1 MSDENRIAASRAE
14 KARELYLEG
23 YNCAQAVALAFAYLT
38 GTDGETVKLA
48 SAPFGGGMGRLGEVC
63 GAVSGMLM
71 TLSFVR
77 RRDTLDAREK
87 AALYNEERVIAERFR
102 ARAGSILCR
111 DLLMMRA
118 GKKEGGGLAC
128 PDIVALAA
136 EIIENEVIAA
146 SHSEN
151 KQ

>member
-14 KARELYLEG
+14 KARELYREG
-23 YNCAQAVALAFAYLT
+23 YNCAQAVALAFADLT
-38 GTDGETVKLA
+38 GTDVETVKLA

-102 ARAGSILCR
+102 TRAGSILCR

-146 SHSEN
+146 SHGEN

>member
-1 MSDENRIAASRAE
+1 MSDENRIATSRAE

-23 YNCAQAVALAFAYLT
+23 YNCAQAVALAFADLT
-38 GTDGETVKLA
+38 GTDVETVKLA

-102 ARAGSILCR
+102 TRAGSILCR

>member
-23 YNCAQAVALAFAYLT
+23 YNCAQAVALAFADLT
-38 GTDGETVKLA
+38 GTDVETVKLA
-48 SAPFGGGMGRLGEVC
+48 SAPFGGGMGRMGEVC

-87 AALYNEERVIAERFR
+87 AALYNEERMIAERFR
-102 ARAGSILCR
+102 TRAGSILCR

-146 SHSEN
+146 SHGEN

>member
-23 YNCAQAVALAFAYLT
+23 YNCAQAVALAFADLT
-38 GTDGETVKLA
+38 GTDVETVKLA

-102 ARAGSILCR
+102 TRTGSILCR

>member
-23 YNCAQAVALAFAYLT
+23 YNCAQAVALAFADLT
-38 GTDGETVKLA
+38 GTDVETVKLA

-87 AALYNEERVIAERFR
+87 ATLYNEERVIAERFR
-102 ARAGSILCR
+102 TRAGSILCR
-111 DLLMMRA
+111 DLLIMRA

-146 SHSEN
+146 SHGEN

>member
-23 YNCAQAVALAFAYLT
+23 YNCAQAVALAFADLT
-38 GTDGETVKLA
+38 STDVETVKLA

-87 AALYNEERVIAERFR
+87 AALYNEERVIAEMFR
-102 ARAGSILCR
+102 TRAGSILCR

-146 SHSEN
+146 SHGEN

>member
-23 YNCAQAVALAFAYLT
+23 YNCAQAVALAFADLT
-38 GTDGETVKLA
+38 GTDVETVKLA

-87 AALYNEERVIAERFR
+87 AALYNEERVIAEMFR
-102 ARAGSILCR
+102 TRAGSILCR
-111 DLLMMRA
+111 DLLIMRA

-146 SHSEN
+146 SHGEN

>member
-23 YNCAQAVALAFAYLT
+23 YNCAQAVALAFADLT
-38 GTDGETVKLA
+38 GTDVETVKLA

-102 ARAGSILCR
+102 TRAGSILCR

-136 EIIENEVIAA
+136 EIIENELIAA

>member
-23 YNCAQAVALAFAYLT
+23 YNCAQAVALAFADLT
-38 GTDGETVKLA
+38 GTDVETVKLA

-63 GAVSGMLM
+63 SAVSGMLM

-87 AALYNEERVIAERFR
+87 AALYNEERVIAEMFR
-102 ARAGSILCR
+102 TRAGSILCR

-146 SHSEN
+146 SHGEN

>member
-23 YNCAQAVALAFAYLT
+23 YNCAQAVALAFADLT
-38 GTDGETVKLA
+38 GTDVETVKLA

-102 ARAGSILCR
+102 TRAGSILCR

>member
-23 YNCAQAVALAFAYLT
+23 YNCAQAVALAFADLT
-38 GTDGETVKLA
+38 GTDVETVKLA

-102 ARAGSILCR
+102 TRAGSILCR

-136 EIIENEVIAA
+136 EIMENEVIAA

>member
-23 YNCAQAVALAFAYLT
+23 YNCAQAVALAFADLT
-38 GTDGETVKLA
+38 GTDVETVKLA

-71 TLSFVR
+71 TLSFMR

-102 ARAGSILCR
+102 TRAGSILCR

>member
-23 YNCAQAVALAFAYLT
+23 YNCAQAVALAFADLT
-38 GTDGETVKLA
+38 GTDVETVKLA

-102 ARAGSILCR
+102 TRAGSILCR

-146 SHSEN
+146 SYSEN

>member
-23 YNCAQAVALAFAYLT
+23 YNCAQAVALAFADLT
-38 GTDGETVKLA
+38 GTDVETVKLA

-102 ARAGSILCR
+102 TCAGSILCR

>member
-23 YNCAQAVALAFAYLT
+23 YNCAQAVALAFADLT
-38 GTDGETVKLA
+38 GTDVETVKLA

-77 RRDTLDAREK
+77 CRDTLDAREK

-102 ARAGSILCR
+102 TRAGSILCR

>member
-23 YNCAQAVALAFAYLT
+23 YNCAQAVALAFADLT
-38 GTDGETVKLA
+38 GTDVETVKLA

-102 ARAGSILCR
+102 TRAGSILCR

-146 SHSEN
+146 SRSEN

>member
-14 KARELYLEG
+14 KARELYLDG
-23 YNCAQAVALAFAYLT
+23 YNCAQAVALAFADLT
-38 GTDGETVKLA
+38 GTDVETVKLA

-102 ARAGSILCR
+102 TRAGSILCR

-146 SHSEN
+146 SHGEN

>member
-23 YNCAQAVALAFAYLT
+23 YNCAQAVALAFADLT
-38 GTDGETVKLA
+38 GTDVETVKLA

-102 ARAGSILCR
+102 TRAGSILCR

-146 SHSEN
+146 SHSGN

>member
-23 YNCAQAVALAFAYLT
+23 YNCAQAVALAFADLT
-38 GTDGETVKLA
+38 GTDVETVKLA
-48 SAPFGGGMGRLGEVC
+48 SAPFGGGMGRLGEVG

-102 ARAGSILCR
+102 TRAGSILCR

-146 SHSEN
+146 SHGEN

>member
-23 YNCAQAVALAFAYLT
+23 YNCAQAVALAFADLT
-38 GTDGETVKLA
+38 GTDVETVKLA

-77 RRDTLDAREK
+77 RRDALDAREK
-87 AALYNEERVIAERFR
+87 AALYNEERVIAEMFR
-102 ARAGSILCR
+102 TRAGSILCR

-146 SHSEN
+146 SHGEN

>member
-23 YNCAQAVALAFAYLT
+23 YNCAQAVALAFADLT
-38 GTDGETVKLA
+38 GTDVETVKLA

-102 ARAGSILCR
+102 TRAGSILCR

-146 SHSEN
+146 SYGEN